1 MCLQPQW
8 PPPTEVQRR
17 ENVRKR
23 KSKYPTFRA
32 SSAVTAAQYGPK
44 AKWKRAQHFILH
56 WDVESSLR
64 VVYSEA
70 MSAITFDTH
79 AYVKKLKA
87 VGVSEEQAEVQAGA
101 ISELVN
107 NRLVTKEDLEHA
119 LKELEYRLIIRLG
132 SMMVV
137 AIGIVTALVKLL

>member
-1 MCLQPQW
+1 
-8 PPPTEVQRR
+8 
-17 ENVRKR
+17 
-23 KSKYPTFRA
+23 
-32 SSAVTAAQYGPK
+32 
-44 AKWKRAQHFILH
+44 
-56 WDVESSLR
+56 
-64 VVYSEA
+64 
-70 MSAITFDTH
+70 MSAITFDTD
-79 AYVKKLKA
+79 AYIKRLKA
-87 VGVSEEQAEVQAGA
+87 VGVSEDQAEVQAQA